1 MNGNDKMTGND
12 NKTGTEVGVDSESE
26 DFINRW
32 ARRKAEATARAGEET
47 ESAAPV
53 TVEEHALDEVPPP
66 SEPLTDA
73 DMPAIETLGEDADV
87 SGFLSSG
94 VSDDLRRAALRKLF
108 HGPKFNICDGL
119 DDYCGDYTKF
129 EPLGDIITA
138 DMRFQ
143 MERALERLAEAE
155 ESEGEM
161 QAVAGEETDS
171 EAAELVA
178 DDTGADNTGADTI
191 GAEPANDPSIT
202 KTRDDEHDV

>member
-1 MNGNDKMTGND
+1 MTGD
-12 NKTGTEVGVDSESE
+12 DKKTGTEIEVDTESE

-47 ESAAPV
+47 ESAVPA
-53 TVEEHALDEVPPP
+53 TVEESAPDEVPPP
-66 SEPLTDA
+66 SEPLTDD

-87 SGFLSSG
+87 SGFLSPG

-143 MERALERLAEAE
+143 MQRALERLADAE
-155 ESEGEM
+155 DSEGEP
-161 QAVAGEETDS
+161 QTGAGEETDS
-171 EAAELVA
+171 GAEEPV
-178 DDTGADNTGADTI
+178 ADNTGADTI
-191 GAEPANDPSIT
+191 GADTIGVEPANDPSTT

>member
-1 MNGNDKMTGND
+1 MTGDD
-12 NKTGTEVGVDSESE
+12 NKTGTEIGVDSEPKISSIVGR
-26 DFINRW
+26 D
-32 ARRKAEATARAGEET
+32 ARPKRRRGLGKRHSPTCRRPLKS
-47 ESAAPV
+47 SAP
-53 TVEEHALDEVPPP
+53 DEVPPP

-87 SGFLSSG
+87 SGFLSPG

-108 HGPKFNICDGL
+108 HGPKFNVCDGL

-143 MERALERLAEAE
+143 MQRALERLADAE
-155 ESEGEM
+155 ESEGEQ

-178 DDTGADNTGADTI
+178 DDTGADNTGADRPTR
-191 GAEPANDPSIT
+191 GRTRERSIDNEN
-202 KTRDDEHDV
+202 KGRRA